1 MAFEGGWLL
10 MKDIVTRL
18 KNYGCEYDGLCN
30 ICEAGIEIE
39 RLREQVRQLEAERE
53 QWQRMAVRN
62 DS

>member
-1 MAFEGGWLL
+1 